1 MRIRKRLMV
10 IALAG
15 GIGGLL
21 LVPFAQAARPGV
33 QAWELWLLLPVACF
47 AVTGLCAW
55 GGLKI
60 ADRANLPMPFLRP
73 WEKGEVGDSSER
85 AWMLR
90 VSVAVGG
97 IFGLASE
104 AALHWRG
111 VALYPGSLLVRLGAL
126 PFAAVVPET
135 IVHLLLMSALVFLTK
150 RTWIPILLSSLMY
163 VLLFHGQWLGGASA
177 TDFVWAMNFVFS
189 VLTGWV
195 YSRYGIESAYL
206 THGVAQAIL
215 LGLN

>member
-1 MRIRKRLMV
+1 MRIRKRLIA

-21 LVPFAQAARPGV
+21 FIPLLRASRPGIPR
-33 QAWELWLLLPVACF
+33 WELWLLPLGSFV
-47 AVTGLCAW
+47 VTALCAW

-60 ADRANLPMPFLRP
+60 ADQANLPMPFLRP
-73 WEKGEVGDSSER
+73 WEKGEPGASSER

-90 VSVAVGG
+90 VSVAAGG
-97 IFGLASE
+97 IFGLAAE
-104 AALHWRG
+104 AAYHWRG
-111 VALYPGSLLVRLGAL
+111 ITPFSGSLLERLAAL
-126 PFAAVVPET
+126 PFAVVVPET
-135 IVHLLLMSALVFLTK
+135 VAHLLVMSALVLLTK
-150 RTWIPILLSSLMY
+150 RTWIAILLSSLLY
-163 VLLFHGQWLGGASA
+163 VLPFHGQWTTGASV
-177 TDFVWAMNFVFS
+177 TGLFWAVNFLLS